1 MAKVPAD
8 LHIHIDNNLTKET
21 AIKILQAA
29 EANGLKAI
37 CILEHNNIN
46 FYRRGGILEELL
58 IEGIE
63 KYYTGKIISGVE
75 LNCTIKDAPVSP
87 RTGIDYNGYDMHIHM
102 YGFNPNEIQK
112 KVDWFN
118 AEVDAVRYYS
128 DVDTLLGKLKELNL
142 PLPPKSHF
150 RFAEGVKPFKQLY
163 KYIEASQNKPL
174 YNSVLGSY
182 PHSSSFVR
190 HLAYSPT
197 SKIYF
202 DRAQSPS
209 IVDVINVGNDCA
221 ALLCIAYPYHINRNL
236 ITDVNDYMDVLQSIP
251 SKAKG
256 KNFNSVEGP
265 YMLNTEDETGEI
277 LYYAKENDLAI
288 TAGSD
293 YQPQEKMYYLPPEAN
308 EKVWYVPSPGL
319 YIRQLLEGGRGILT
333 VEEEV
338 LAKLP
343 DVRDF
348 GYYRVATAEDLENE
362 ARAQHIQA
370 NLSVQDLD
378 AINDNPH
385 PVEET
390 PVAQAT
396 ESVEQAPSAETPV
409 VESATPAAQET
420 VATPAT
426 EEVVETPVV
435 EEVAAEED
443 PAPVA
448 ADIAEAQQVQAQS
461 IENVERESIDIPE
474 DNDDEDAGQVP
485 MPEVEEVVA
494 TPVVEAVEETEEV
507 VETPAIEEVEEVETP
522 AIEEVEE
529 VETPAVEEI
538 EEVEEVAAPEV
549 EKVEAP
555 KPAPAKKP
563 AAPKKAPA
571 KKPAAAKKPAK
582 KEETADALDD
592 TMALLEQLT
601 SDFE

>member
-21 AIKILQAA
+21 AIKILKAA
-29 EANGLKAI
+29 ETNGLKAI

-75 LNCTIKDAPVSP
+75 LNCTIKEAPVSP

-118 AEVDAVRYYS
+118 AEVDAARYYS
-128 DVDTLLGKLKELNL
+128 DVDSLLGKLKELNL

-174 YNSVLGSY
+174 YNSVLGFY

-293 YQPQEKMYYLPPEAN
+293 YQPQDKMYYLPPEAN

-319 YIRQLLEGGRGILT
+319 YIRQLLEGGRGLLT
-333 VEEEV
+333 IEQEV
-338 LAKLP
+338 LDKLP

-362 ARAQHIQA
+362 AKAQHIQT

-390 PVAQAT
+390 PVAPANET
-396 ESVEQAPSAETPV
+396 VEEAPAAETPV
-409 VESATPAAQET
+409 VEPVAEVAQAPQQT
-420 VATPAT
+420 VATPVAEEPV
-426 EEVVETPVV
+426 EEVVETPAV
-435 EEVAAEED
+435 EEAAVEED
-443 PAPVA
+443 PTPVA

-461 IENVERESIDIPE
+461 IESVEREVIDIPE
-474 DNDDEDAGQVP
+474 DDDDEDAGQVP
-485 MPEVEEVVA
+485 MPEVEQVVA

-507 VETPAIEEVEEVETP
+507 ETPEIEEYVEEETSATEEVEEMPTP
-522 AIEEVEE
+522 EVEE
-529 VETPAVEEI
+529 A
-538 EEVEEVAAPEV
+538 EEVV
-549 EKVEAP
+549 AP

-571 KKPAAAKKPAK
+571 KKPAAPKKPAK